1 VSILDPLA
9 GIKPALN
16 TFWNPLLVV
25 KMPRLDNKDE
35 ATPQTAYA
43 AKARL
48 ASAIKGNRFLT

>member
-1 VSILDPLA
+1 LA